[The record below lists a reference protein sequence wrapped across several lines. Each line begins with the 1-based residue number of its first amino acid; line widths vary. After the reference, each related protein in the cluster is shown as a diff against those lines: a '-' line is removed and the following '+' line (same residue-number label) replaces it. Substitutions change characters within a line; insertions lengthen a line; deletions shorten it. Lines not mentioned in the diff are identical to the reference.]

1 MKKTT
6 IGKFEVQTESLIIG
20 AVTACGAVMIAVGI
34 KNFIDAHKIKKIQE
48 LPVDDEMEFEEYK
61 ANKKKKLRRKRASK
75 IRGGIANTAVGS
87 LVTALGIVAFT
98 PLKNYVINDDFSL
111 KVEKAKKI
119 EETIKNVNDTVKDL
133 SEGLKKLI

>member
-1 MKKTT
+1 MLKVSNQTVITDLAKTT
-6 IGKFEVQTESLIIG
+6 
-20 AVTACGAVMIAVGI
+20 
-34 KNFIDAHKIKKIQE
+34 
-48 LPVDDEMEFEEYK
+48 YK